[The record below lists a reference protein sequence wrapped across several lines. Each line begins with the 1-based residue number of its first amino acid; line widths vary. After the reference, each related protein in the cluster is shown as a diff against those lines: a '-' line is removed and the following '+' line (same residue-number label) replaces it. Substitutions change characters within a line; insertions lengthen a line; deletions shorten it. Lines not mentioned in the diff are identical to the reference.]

1 MMLVDQAADI
11 PAPILGSRW
20 AWGAETVTVSRSETV
35 WSVPAAPSM
44 EMVRRSSQFEEVPM
58 DQSALPGTGSAPL
71 RPEIERSWIRSSAC
85 GVGSDLDQALIRYN
99 PDFDDDSRLI
109 RAARPVLDRL
119 VVSLADTH
127 HSVFLADPEARVLQ
141 RWVGMKAL
149 NHSLDRAHIA
159 PGFEFSEEFTG
170 TNGVGTAL
178 EESRVI
184 VVRGEEHYADFLKKF
199 ACVGVPIQHP
209 TSGRVEGIL
218 DFTCLATDYDPLMAP
233 FVVEAAKHIETRLA
247 YLSSAAEQALMEGF
261 VHGSRTHRGPVVA
274 LRPDFFLANT
284 AALQLLGSTDQAV
297 LWDAARSLLA
307 GGRDEGTVSLLG
319 GEYRVRITVVD
330 VGSHAEQGVVAR
342 LAPVRVQTAR
352 QLSAKQPAP
361 GERPTGLVGRSPQWQ
376 HVLTQIEKA
385 ADSTRPIVISGELGT
400 GKSTVAR
407 QIHHLT
413 PTTGDLSE
421 FVCTGQAE
429 TDDALMTELREALVR
444 GDDVLLRR
452 IDRLTDALRSQ
463 LTDQLR
469 NDVPAG
475 RILAT
480 CDDSPSGATER
491 TLAAF
496 AHNVWLPPLRQ
507 RQEDIAD
514 LVPALL
520 AELTPDRRTGC
531 GLPAVQALMRYPWPG
546 NTSELRDVLKAAV
559 DDAGRG
565 GIDVQHLP
573 AWVLKRANR
582 RQLTPME
589 QGERD
594 LIIDALASV
603 QNNRTDAAKIL
614 GIGRATLY
622 RKLRT
627 LEISSGEV
635 LAH

>member
-1 MMLVDQAADI
+1 
-11 PAPILGSRW
+11 
-20 AWGAETVTVSRSETV
+20 
-35 WSVPAAPSM
+35 
-44 EMVRRSSQFEEVPM
+44 M
-58 DQSALPGTGSAPL
+58 DLSALSGSGSAPV
-71 RPEIERSWIRSSAC
+71 RPEIKRSWIRSSAC
-85 GVGSDLDQALIRYN
+85 GLASDLDQALIRYN
-99 PDFDDDSRLI
+99 PDFDDDSRLL

-127 HSVFLADPEARVLQ
+127 HSVFLADPDARVLQ
-141 RWVGMKAL
+141 RWVGMKSL

-159 PGFEFSEEFTG
+159 PGFEFAEEFTG

-184 VVRGEEHYADFLKKF
+184 VVRGEEHYADFLKRF
-199 ACVGVPIQHP
+199 ACVGVPIRHP

-247 YLSSAAEQALMEGF
+247 YLSSAGEQALMERF

-284 AALQLLGSTDQAV
+284 AALQLLGSSDQAI
-297 LWDAARSLLA
+297 LWDSARSLLA
-307 GGRDEGTVSLLG
+307 GGRDEGTVSLLA

-330 VGSHAEQGVVAR
+330 VGSRAEQGVVAR
-342 LAPVRVQTAR
+342 LAPVKVQAAR
-352 QLSAKQPAP
+352 QTVVAQPLP
-361 GERPTGLVGRSPQWQ
+361 GQQSTSGLVGRSPQWQ
-376 HVLTQIEKA
+376 HICAQIEKA
-385 ADSTRPIVISGELGT
+385 SSHTRAVVVSGEPGT
-400 GKSTVAR
+400 GKTTVAQR
-407 QIHHLT
+407 IHDIA
-413 PTTGDLSE
+413 PATGALSA
-421 FVCTGQAE
+421 FVCTGQADK
-429 TDDALMTELREALVR
+429 DDALMAELRYALVR
-444 GDDVLLRR
+444 GNDVVLRR
-452 IDRLTDALRSQ
+452 IDRLTDPLRSA
-463 LTDQLR
+463 LTEHLR
-469 NDVPAG
+469 DDVPAG
-475 RILAT
+475 RVIAT
-480 CDDSPSGATER
+480 CDDSPSAATER

-496 AHNVWLPPLRQ
+496 AHTIWLPPLRH
-507 RQEDIAD
+507 RHEDIAD

-520 AELTPDRRTGC
+520 AELTPGRRTGC

-546 NTSELRDVLKAAV
+546 NISELRDVLKAAV
-559 DDAGRG
+559 ENAGIRS
-565 GIDVQHLP
+565 IDVQHLP
-573 AWVLKRANR
+573 PWILKRALR

-589 QGERD
+589 QGERS

>member
-1 MMLVDQAADI
+1 
-11 PAPILGSRW
+11 
-20 AWGAETVTVSRSETV
+20 
-35 WSVPAAPSM
+35 
-44 EMVRRSSQFEEVPM
+44 M
-58 DQSALPGTGSAPL
+58 DLSALSGSGSAPV

-85 GVGSDLDQALIRYN
+85 GLASDLDQALIRYN
-99 PDFDDDSRLI
+99 PDFDDDSRLL

-127 HSVFLADPEARVLQ
+127 HSVFLADPDARVLQ
-141 RWVGMKAL
+141 RWVGMKSL

-159 PGFEFSEEFTG
+159 PGFEFAEEFTG

-184 VVRGEEHYADFLKKF
+184 VVRGEEHYADFLKRF
-199 ACVGVPIQHP
+199 ACVGVPIRHP
-209 TSGRVEGIL
+209 ASGRVEGIL
-218 DFTCLATDYDPLMAP
+218 DFTCLAIDYDPLMAP

-247 YLSSAAEQALMEGF
+247 YLSSAGEQALMESF

-284 AALQLLGSTDQAV
+284 AALQLLGSSDQAI
-297 LWDAARSLLA
+297 LWDSARSLLA
-307 GGRDEGTVSLLG
+307 GGRDEGTVSLLA

-330 VGSHAEQGVVAR
+330 VGSRTEQGVVAR
-342 LAPVRVQTAR
+342 LAPVKVQAAR
-352 QLSAKQPAP
+352 QPSAAQPLP
-361 GERPTGLVGRSPQWQ
+361 RQQSTNGLVGRSPQWQ
-376 HVLTQIEKA
+376 HVCAQIEKA
-385 ADSTRPIVISGELGT
+385 SNNARAVVISGGSGT
-400 GKSTVAR
+400 GKTTVAR
-407 QIHHLT
+407 RIHDIASATT
-413 PTTGDLSE
+413 PLSA
-421 FVCTGQAE
+421 FVCTGQIE
-429 TDDALMTELREALVR
+429 KDDALMAELRHALVR

-452 IDRLTDALRSQ
+452 IDRLTDPLRSA
-463 LTDQLR
+463 LTEHLHD
-469 NDVPAG
+469 DVSAG
-475 RILAT
+475 RIIAT

-496 AHNVWLPPLRQ
+496 AHNIWLPPLRH
-507 RQEDIAD
+507 RHEDIAD

-546 NTSELRDVLKAAV
+546 NISELRDVLRAAV
-559 DDAGRG
+559 ENAGSRG
-565 GIDVQHLP
+565 IEVQHLP
-573 AWVLKRANR
+573 AWILKRAHR

-589 QGERD
+589 QGERS

-603 QNNRTDAAKIL
+603 QNNRTDAAKVL